1 MKQQNQLLRCGLAAV
16 FCLVLYSGGM
26 STYATMHQ
34 KVVDQQ
40 SAETKLKDW
49 QDKYHALRPVETAW
63 RQTFPAA
70 ADIKD
75 LYSIIQ
81 LLDVQQYGLTMPTQ
95 AFTMS
100 GIRPV
105 EYAGQKLGI
114 YRVCVQNGGASQ
126 GLVLHANDYPT
137 LVNAIKRL
145 AGRSDITFTSIS
157 VRDGDAPTMTLA
169 NTCLLLRN

>member
-1 MKQQNQLLRCGLAAV
+1 MKQENQLLRFGLAAV
-16 FCLVLYSGGM
+16 FGLALYSGGT

-34 KVVDQQ
+34 KVIDQQ
-40 SAETKLKDW
+40 TAEMKLKAW
-49 QDKYHALRPVETAW
+49 QDLYRALSPVEKAW

-70 ADIKD
+70 ADVKD
-75 LYSIIQ
+75 LYAIIQ

-95 AFTMS
+95 SFTMS
-100 GIRPV
+100 GIKPV

-126 GLVLHANDYPT
+126 GLVLRANDYPT

-145 AGRSDITFTSIS
+145 AGRSDLTFTSMSI
-157 VRDGDAPTMTLA
+157 RDGDAPTMTLA